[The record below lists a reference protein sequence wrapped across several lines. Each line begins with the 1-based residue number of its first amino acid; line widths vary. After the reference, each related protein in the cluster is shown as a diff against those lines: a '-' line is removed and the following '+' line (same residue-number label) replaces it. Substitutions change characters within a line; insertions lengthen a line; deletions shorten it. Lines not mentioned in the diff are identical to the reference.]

1 MILPPQIVFTS
12 FHQEREISG
21 ILLGMKHTSNSN
33 SLIPVKTTDLPRSML
48 TYFLLVICLLPN
60 DSMAQNSSKSS
71 HLLPDAPVS
80 LPSPLEEKVYW
91 QNMALN
97 LLHGETENNTESDQT
112 LAEKL
117 EVALENAKIT
127 EWFF

>member
-1 MILPPQIVFTS
+1 
-12 FHQEREISG
+12 
-21 ILLGMKHTSNSN
+21 
-33 SLIPVKTTDLPRSML
+33 ML

-60 DSMAQNSSKSS
+60 DSFAQNASKSS

-91 QNMALN
+91 QNMALS

>member
-1 MILPPQIVFTS
+1 
-12 FHQEREISG
+12 
-21 ILLGMKHTSNSN
+21 
-33 SLIPVKTTDLPRSML
+33 
-48 TYFLLVICLLPN
+48 
-60 DSMAQNSSKSS
+60 
-71 HLLPDAPVS
+71 
-80 LPSPLEEKVYW
+80 
-91 QNMALN
+91 MALN